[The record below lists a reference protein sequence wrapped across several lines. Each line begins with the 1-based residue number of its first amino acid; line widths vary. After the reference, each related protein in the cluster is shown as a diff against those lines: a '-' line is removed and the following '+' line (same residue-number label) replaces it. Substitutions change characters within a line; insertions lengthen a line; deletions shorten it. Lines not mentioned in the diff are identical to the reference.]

1 LRRGRFL
8 LVRADRG
15 RDVMRRELEALGHHV
30 TEVSAYSSRA
40 ADTIDPGTLSTLD
53 SADIGWITVT
63 SSFIAESAARLFGD
77 RMRRWKIA
85 SLSPVTSATLEAL
98 GLTPTVEA
106 ASPTAGALAAA
117 IAAWE
122 SALHSSQ
129 PVQPIENGQSPRS
142 AAAGTPMAG

>member
-1 LRRGRFL
+1 
-8 LVRADRG
+8 VRADRG

-30 TEVSAYSSRA
+30 TEVAAYASRGIDA
-40 ADTIDPGTLSTLD
+40 IDPASLSALD
-53 SADIGWITVT
+53 RAGIDWITVT

-85 SLSPVTSATLEAL
+85 SLSPVTSGTLESL
-98 GLTPTVEA
+98 GLSPTVEA

-122 SALHSSQ
+122 SSPHSSQ
-129 PVQPIENGQSPRS
+129 PAQPIAPRP
-142 AAAGTPMAG
+142 AE